1 MTLLRSLLARRD
13 IWHRI
18 AVERLTEPLHL
29 NLLSLGVAAFGG
41 LRRKIL
47 FDLVLRQQHAF
58 GLLHAADQALAR
70 GVRRVTAVELGVGSG
85 TGLLNL
91 CEIARLVTA
100 ETSVEFDLVGFDTGR
115 GMPPPTD
122 HRDHPELYREGW
134 FPMDRDRLTA
144 ALPPNARL
152 ILGDLATTI
161 DEFASTLD
169 ASAPLGFA
177 TLDVDFYSSSKPALR
192 LFEGPAPG
200 YFPYVTLYVD
210 DIAMPTSNR
219 FGGELLAIDEFNAE
233 HELRKIDVDRTLVY
247 TRVFKHAEWLAHM
260 YKVHVLD
267 HAERNDATPPDQ
279 IVAVENPY
287 LVR

>member
-1 MTLLRSLLARRD
+1 MSLLRSLLARRD

-29 NLLSLGVAAFGG
+29 NLLSLGVAATGG
-41 LRRKIL
+41 LRRKVL
-47 FDLVLRQQHAF
+47 FDLVVRQQHAY

-70 GVRRVTAVELGVGSG
+70 GVRRVTAVELGVGGG
-85 TGLLNL
+85 TGLLNM

-100 ETSVEFDLVGFDTGR
+100 ETSVEFDLVGFDTGS
-115 GMPPPTD
+115 GMPAPTD

-134 FPMDRDRLTA
+134 FPMDRDSLTA

-177 TLDVDFYSSSKPALR
+177 TLDVDFYSSSKHALR
-192 LFEGPAPG
+192 LFEGPAHG

-233 HELRKIDVDRTLVY
+233 HELRKIDVDRTLVFS
-247 TRVFKHAEWLAHM
+247 RVFKHAEWLSHM

-267 HAERNDATPPDQ
+267 HAERNDATPPEQ
-279 IVAVENPY
+279 IVVVDNPY